1 MRLLWKEGSEAL
13 SILLSVRSVRC
24 ARKGLHWVERVRGWE
39 RGGEALL
46 RTINFNVFQGAIGA
60 MVDQFII
67 QGDVLDGWLGK
78 RRIKCHFLLSS
89 DPQLLATK
97 MIVYFAKGPLKLKYH
112 KVQKTPESKRSSGIL
127 KGRK

>member
-1 MRLLWKEGSEAL
+1 
-13 SILLSVRSVRC
+13 
-24 ARKGLHWVERVRGWE
+24 
-39 RGGEALL
+39 
-46 RTINFNVFQGAIGA
+46 

-97 MIVYFAKGPLKLKYH
+97 MIVYFAKGALEAKISQSTKN
-112 KVQKTPESKRSSGIL
+112 TGE
-127 KGRK
+127 